1 MNELLRF
8 NCFHVDILVLRIIF
22 VKKKVKQIQAIFFDK
37 SQKMWKI
44 LNIVVIKSMTQSKP
58 LFTNFKCL
66 MKKGEVSSIPLENN
80 NVNQ

>member
-1 MNELLRF
+1 M
-8 NCFHVDILVLRIIF
+8 
-22 VKKKVKQIQAIFFDK
+22 QAIFFDK

-58 LFTNFKCL
+58 LFTNLKCL
-66 MKKGEVSSIPLENN
+66 MKKGEISSIPLEKN